1 MSPLYYIKYVRERKE
16 GCQEMWTVDYKYYN
30 YPYLTKTFESHAAA
44 KKFFWYIGKKK
55 GVTRTQIKGV
65 SE

>member
-1 MSPLYYIKYVRERKE
+1 
-16 GCQEMWTVDYKYYN
+16 MWTVTYKYHN
-30 YPYLTKTFESHAAA
+30 YPHLTKTFESHTAA

-55 GVTRTQIKGV
+55 GVTRTQLKGV

>member
-1 MSPLYYIKYVRERKE
+1 
-16 GCQEMWTVDYKYYN
+16 MWTVTYKYHN
-30 YPYLTKTFESHAAA
+30 YPHLTKTFESLTAA

-55 GVTRTQIKGV
+55 GVTSTQLKGV

>member
-1 MSPLYYIKYVRERKE
+1 
-16 GCQEMWTVDYKYYN
+16 MWTVTYQYWN
-30 YPYLTKTFESHAAA
+30 YTPLTKTFETHAAA

-55 GVTRTQIKGV
+55 GVVRTQLKGV